1 MSKKSNKKVEA
12 PKELNYTELKWFCEP
27 EAFDFSSTSEIQ
39 PIEEII
45 GQERALSALELGVNM
60 DKPGYNIYI
69 SGLSGTGKATTVKKM
84 LESIGDSTAKLHDYV
99 YVNNFEETD
108 YPVLLTFPAGEAK
121 DFKKDIRQVMN
132 FLSERIPVH
141 MEAETYRKKR
151 DIIVGKFKAVEWEL
165 FEKFKK
171 KLQGDGFTLQEI
183 QDENDKT
190 PQIIPLVNNEPMPI
204 TQVIEAA
211 DEGKIPPKESKRII
225 NRYEN
230 HRQKLITIFHRVMKL
245 NQQMHEE
252 LDELERKEVTIVLE
266 SVLQDTLKKY
276 ADPKIKKYLNQV
288 KESILT
294 NLWIFKKETG
304 EAEAGR
310 IEALDAYLR
319 NFEVNIVLDNSNTEK
334 RPVIVEISPTLT
346 NLFGSIERIGDG
358 SGKWTADFT
367 TIKAGSLLK
376 ANGGYLVI
384 RAVHVFE
391 ETGVWQTL
399 KRILTYNKLEIQ
411 EIYSSH
417 YLPPTSLKPE
427 PIEIN
432 TKVILIGSAYW
443 YSLLASNEDDFK
455 KIFKVKVDFDSVV
468 RRSET
473 IMLEYARVVKRLIES
488 EGLRE
493 FDSSAI
499 AALLEI
505 AARYAEHRDKL
516 TTRFSF
522 LADIAR
528 EADYWAR
535 KENVMVVTKYFV
547 NYAYAK
553 SKERHSLG
561 DEKLTEGILENQIL
575 IETTG
580 WRTGCV
586 NGLLYFED
594 ESYGFGKPARI
605 TASVSIGDGDIVNI
619 ERESGLS
626 GRIFDKGMMVIT
638 GFVRELFGRHIPLS
652 FSANFA
658 FEQSYGGIDGDSAS
672 AAEIIA
678 LLSALGEVPL
688 RQSLAV
694 TGSVNQKGEMQPIGG
709 INEKIEGFFEICEK
723 RGLTGEHGVV
733 IPEQNVA
740 HLMLNDAVVHAVK
753 EGKFHIYPVTAVSQ
767 AVEIFTGLPAGERDK
782 NAAFPQGTVFGQ
794 VELSLRQMYDIVND
808 DGEKKKTGQKKNK

>member
-1 MSKKSNKKVEA
+1 MSRKSAKKQS
-12 PKELNYTELKWFCEP
+12 PYKELPSTELKWFCDP
-27 EAFDFSSTSEIQ
+27 ESFDFESTSEIS

-69 SGLSGTGKATTVKKM
+69 SGLSGTGKATTVQKM
-84 LESIGDSTAKLHDYV
+84 LESIGAGKVAIKDYV
-99 YVNNFEETD
+99 YVNNFEDPD
-108 YPVLLTFPAGEAK
+108 YPVLLTFKAGQAK
-121 DFKKDIRQVMN
+121 DFKKDIRQVMS

-141 MEAETYRKKR
+141 MEAENYRKKR
-151 DIIVGKFKAVEWEL
+151 DVIVGKFKAVEWDI

-171 KLQGDGFTLQEI
+171 KLQVDGFTLKETE
-183 QDENDKT
+183 DDTDKT
-190 PQIIPLVNNEPMPI
+190 PQIIPLINNEPVPI

-211 DEGKIPPKESKRII
+211 DAGKIAPKESKKII

-252 LDELERKEVTIVLE
+252 LDDLERKEVSVVLD
-266 SVLQDTLKKY
+266 SVLQDT
-276 ADPKIKKYLNQV
+276 IKKYPDKKIQKYLTEV

-304 EAEAGR
+304 ENEPGR

-319 NFEVNIVLDNSNTEK
+319 NFEINIVLDNSNTEK

-358 SGKWTADFT
+358 GGKWTADFT

-391 ETGVWQTL
+391 EAGVWQTL
-399 KRILTYNKLEIQ
+399 KRVLTYNKLEIQ

-432 TKVILIGSAYW
+432 TKVILIGNAYW

-455 KIFKVKVDFDSVV
+455 KIFKIKVDFDNVV
-468 RRSET
+468 KRSDL
-473 IMLEYARVVKRLIES
+473 MMGEYARVVKRLIQK

-493 FDSSAI
+493 FDCSAI

-505 AARYAEHRDKL
+505 AARYAEHREKL

-528 EADYWAR
+528 EADYWAG
-535 KENVMVVTKYFV
+535 KSNATIVTKQYINF
-547 NYAYAK
+547 AYAK

-575 IETTG
+575 IETEG
-580 WRTGCV
+580 MRVGCI

-626 GRIFDKGMMVIT
+626 GRIFDKGMMVVT
-638 GFVRELFGRHIPLS
+638 GYVRELFGRHIPLS
-652 FSANFA
+652 FTANFA

-672 AAEIIA
+672 TAEILA

-688 RQSLAV
+688 RQCLAV

-733 IPEQNVA
+733 IPELNVP
-740 HLMLNDAVVHAVK
+740 HLMLHESVVQAVQA
-753 EGKFHIYPVTAVSQ
+753 GKFHVYPVRTSSAAVT
-767 AVEIFTGLPAGERDK
+767 IFTGLPAGERQK
-782 NAAFPQGTVFGQ
+782 NGEFSRHSVFGL
-794 VELSLRQMYDIVND
+794 VERNLKRMYEIVNS
-808 DGEKKKTGQKKNK
+808 DGEKKKPVNRKK